1 MRLCISMQHCS
12 QSSRLEVEVNKRDEK
27 IPLYGVYLDVD
38 VNGLREAGDAG
49 ADPTEP
55 SLNKAARGIKQ
66 K

>member
-1 MRLCISMQHCS
+1 MRLFCISMQHCS

-49 ADPTEP
+49 GRSDGTF
-55 SLNKAARGIKQ
+55 ID
-66 K
+66 